1 MRHNRRKKQRYS
13 VEASQQARQSS
24 PYQARDE
31 ASSSF
36 GSTTSGNVVA
46 PELPGFYYDPEKK
59 RYFRIQANN
68 FGQMHIPT
76 NESITRH
83 KEIAELEKEIRKQ
96 VAQRDKS
103 TLQYLFHA
111 ETFGSKNSNAHNEL
125 TIKHSS
131 SSLVHDFNDNSN
143 RRLTRMNVM
152 QVGARIIWL
161 PEFFT
166 NQTGYQLH
174 FFDITN
180 KLTANDG
187 RNHKRA
193 EELEQT
199 NRVSAHPVEIDA
211 HLDNYLLKVSEL
223 PMIWNGRDRMGLFNW
238 QSKTLNFFKFRI
250 SSDESNDLCRFSY
263 EPDLFA
269 RSSDATPL
277 CWATSPDDCKLV
289 IGLNNSIRLSALN
302 AIDSGR
308 TVLDTK
314 GNECILVEFQKQPP
328 YLLMAGRF
336 LIFTRKTKQFK
347 SINIKYYS

>member
-1 MRHNRRKKQRYS
+1 MRHNRRKKQRFN
-13 VEASQQARQSS
+13 VEAFPARQPSSSQAR
-24 PYQARDE
+24 E
-31 ASSSF
+31 SSSSS

-68 FGQMHIPT
+68 FGQMNIPT
-76 NESITRH
+76 NESITKH
-83 KEIAELEKEIRKQ
+83 KEIAELERAIRKQ

-103 TLQYLFHA
+103 TLEYLFHA
-111 ETFGSKNSNAHNEL
+111 ETFGSKNSNSHNEL

-143 RRLTRMNVM
+143 RCLTRMNVM

-174 FFDITN
+174 FYDITD

-193 EELEQT
+193 EQT

-223 PMIWNGRDRMGLFNW
+223 PMIWNGRDRMGLFSW
-238 QSKTLNFFKFRI
+238 QLKTLNFFKFRI
-250 SSDESNDLCRFSY
+250 SSDESSGLCRFSY

-277 CWATSPDDCKLV
+277 CWATSPDDSKLA
-289 IGLNNSIRLSALN
+289 IGLENSIRLSALN

-308 TVLDTK
+308 SVLDTK

-336 LIFTRKTKQFK
+336 LVLLIRKTSNFE
-347 SINIKYYS
+347 